1 MATNMTSKVLVDG
14 RNLYQLQKL
23 QAKGWSDYSVGLTA
37 IDPAEQIMV
46 KIFEIFKE

>member
-37 IDPAEQIMV
+37 IDPGWANYGGN
-46 KIFEIFKE
+46 FRDF